1 MAFPAIKIDRRQGA
15 RRERSSLG
23 ASPVAPLGVM
33 KNAPETRVL
42 SPREAAVPRQERPGG
57 DRLPRFWVLAFG
69 IVAIAYLA
77 TCGVPRLF
85 DQIDGQYA
93 GAAREMIARGDWLT
107 PTQDGVPR
115 LQKPPL
121 VYWSEIASFSVFGT
135 NEYGA
140 RFPVAIAT
148 IGWFVATG
156 LIAYRITGSRRAGI
170 AASLLLSICVGSFLF
185 THLVMPEPFLACIIA
200 FTFWC
205 LICGLQAESAGKRD
219 RWFLAAWFLI
229 SLGALTK
236 GIHALVFPV
245 VIAAISAALKPGTR
259 AAWSRFLLRPHGWL
273 LFVGLVV
280 PWYALTEIRFPGFVR
295 DHLFNEQI
303 GELLSR
309 RWPPDNHGGS
319 LSLFWAQHLVLL
331 FPVVLFVPG
340 AIGATQRF
348 LAEVATVKT
357 FQPSG
362 EAKCARWLQGE
373 GHVILFWFLL
383 NAVGITFSRVQDY
396 YLMISWSPVAIW
408 TGWAIT
414 RRKTSFI
421 WTGVALA
428 SLGALGL
435 AVASLV
441 SFQPHSG
448 NGSLAL
454 GEHMMRV
461 ITSMPGVIWSEL
473 IPLLWIVSGTALV
486 GGCLIFLFRRSE
498 VFGLTALSFV
508 MAVTFAICTRGLAI
522 AQDQFSSAKAAQ
534 VINSP
539 SNENAMVVVEG
550 ESNDRTSL
558 FFYLRRPIFWVNA
571 HPEMEFPTRALGIG
585 REHYLTQEQ
594 VAQLWNEQERMFLLI
609 WPGTL
614 AKWRKALGVTPAQI
628 VVSDRSQVLLCNR
641 VDSDGHAATV
651 GR

>member
-1 MAFPAIKIDRRQGA
+1 
-15 RRERSSLG
+15 
-23 ASPVAPLGVM
+23 M
-33 KNAPETRVL
+33 KNAPETGVL
-42 SPREAAVPRQERPGG
+42 SPGEATVSRQERPGG

-121 VYWSEIASFSVFGT
+121 VYWCEIASFSVLGA
-135 NEYGA
+135 NEYAA

-205 LICGLQAESAGKRD
+205 LICGIQAESVQIRD
-219 RWFLAAWFLI
+219 RWFLAAWFLM

-273 LFVGLVV
+273 VFIGLVV
-280 PWYALTEIRFPGFVR
+280 PWYAFTEIRFPGFVR
-295 DHLFNEQI
+295 DHVFNEQI

-331 FPVVLFVPG
+331 FPVVLFVPA
-340 AIGATQRF
+340 AIGATRRF
-348 LAEVATVKT
+348 LAETATVKA
-357 FQPSG
+357 FRASG
-362 EAKCARWLQGE
+362 ETQDPRWLQGE
-373 GHVILFWFLL
+373 GHLILFWFLL
-383 NAVGITFSRVQDY
+383 NAMGIMFSHVQDY

-408 TGWAIT
+408 TGWAIA
-414 RRKTSFI
+414 RQKTSFI

-428 SLGALGL
+428 SLGVLGL
-435 AVASLV
+435 VVASLV
-441 SFQPHSG
+441 SFQPHTG
-448 NGSLAL
+448 HGSLAL

-461 ITSMPGVIWSEL
+461 ITSMPEVVWSEM
-473 IPLLWIVSGTALV
+473 IPLLWTASGTALV

-498 VFGLTALSFV
+498 VFGLTALTFV

-534 VINSP
+534 VMNSS
-539 SNENAMVVVEG
+539 SNENATIVVEG

-571 HPEMEFPTRALGIG
+571 HPEMEFATRALGIG

-594 VAQLWNEQERMFLLI
+594 VVQLWKDQEKVFLLI

-614 AKWRKALGVTPAQI
+614 GQWRKELGVTPAQI
-628 VVSDRSQVLLCNR
+628 VVGDRSQVLLCNR
-641 VDSDGHAATV
+641 AATDGHAATV
-651 GR
+651 GKIGSAPKTSSWKLNQR